1 MLPFILVKFVGLAS
15 LAENRNQFFMKVE
28 VKPTNSW
35 RWQKILQYLL
45 QGLLVTAPLAITV
58 YLIYWFVSS
67 VDSWIP
73 ILTEKDALGNVI
85 NRNYG
90 LGFVVIIFALIVIG
104 YLSSNFITRRIF
116 SLFDRWLE
124 HTPGVKFIY
133 SSVKDFF
140 EAFAG
145 NKRKFN
151 KAILVNIHS
160 AEVWQIG
167 FITDEDPAEFGLPD
181 YLTVYVPLSYSFAG
195 TTYILPKHRI
205 RRIDHISAGDALKYT
220 VSGGISEIEDESEK
234 QKASV

>member
-1 MLPFILVKFVGLAS
+1 M
-15 LAENRNQFFMKVE
+15 
-28 VKPTNSW
+28 
-35 RWQKILQYLL
+35 
-45 QGLLVTAPLAITV
+45 TAPLAITI

-73 ILTEKDALGNVI
+73 IFTVKDSAGNII

-90 LGFVVIIFALIVIG
+90 LGFVIIIAALIVIG

-116 SLFDRWLE
+116 NLFDRWLE
-124 HTPGVKFIY
+124 HAPGIKFIY

-160 AEVWQIG
+160 AEVWQIA
-167 FITDEDPAEFGLPD
+167 FITDEDASEFGFID
-181 YLTVYVPLSYSFAG
+181 YITVYVPFSYSFAG
-195 TTYILPKHRI
+195 ITYIIPKHRI
-205 RRIDHISAGDALKYT
+205 RRIDNISPGDALKYV
-220 VSGGISEIEDESEK
+220 VSGGIAEIQEEFEK
-234 QKASV
+234 EKTGV